1 MLELKAN
8 WRAFRRN
15 LLCDKFQKIGN
26 DIKIG
31 NQK

>member
-8 WRAFRRN
+8 WRAFGRD
-15 LLCDKFQKIGN
+15 LLYDKFQKIGN

-31 NQK
+31 NPK